1 MSHHPTGWMQNLQYD
16 LTRYSPR
23 LALNEA
29 QTDDLDYIIA
39 KGYGNWVIME

>member
-1 MSHHPTGWMQNLQYD
+1 MSVEYVMQNLQYD

-23 LALNEA
+23 LALDEQ
-29 QTDDLDYIIA
+29 QTDALDYVIA